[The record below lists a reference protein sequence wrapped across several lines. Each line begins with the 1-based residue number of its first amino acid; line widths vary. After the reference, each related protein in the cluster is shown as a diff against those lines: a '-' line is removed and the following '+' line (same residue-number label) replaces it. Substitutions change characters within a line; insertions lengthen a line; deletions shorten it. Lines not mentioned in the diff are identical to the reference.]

1 MRPEL
6 NYPNLGTVLALKAL
20 KSALFLF
27 FFFFFGGGEWAL
39 VVGMGES
46 WIFLRLYKVAI
57 VFYNIYNL
65 PVSKKFSSLE
75 QWFSNFNYL

>member
-1 MRPEL
+1 MRSEL
-6 NYPNLGTVLALKAL
+6 NYPNLSTVLTLKAL
-20 KSALFLF
+20 ESALFLF
-27 FFFFFGGGEWAL
+27 FFFGGGQWAL

-57 VFYNIYNL
+57 VFYNIYKL
-65 PVSKKFSSLE
+65 PISKKFSSSLE

>member
-1 MRPEL
+1 MGEPEL
-6 NYPNLGTVLALKAL
+6 NYPNLGTVLTLKAL

-27 FFFFFGGGEWAL
+27 FSFGGGEWAL

-65 PVSKKFSSLE
+65 PVSKKFSSLG

>member
-1 MRPEL
+1 MGEPEL
-6 NYPNLGTVLALKAL
+6 NYPNLGTVLTLKAL
-20 KSALFLF
+20 KSALVLF
-27 FFFFFGGGEWAL
+27 FSFGGGEWAL

-65 PVSKKFSSLE
+65 PVSKKFSSLG